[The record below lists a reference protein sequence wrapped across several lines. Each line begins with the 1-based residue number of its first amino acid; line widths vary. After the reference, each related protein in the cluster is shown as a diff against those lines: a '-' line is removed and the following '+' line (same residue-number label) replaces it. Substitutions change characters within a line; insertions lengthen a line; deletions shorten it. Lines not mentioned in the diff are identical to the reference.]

1 MDSKNNKKQII
12 KINAKSLQKNHFVI
26 KKRTGVKLTTKTHRF
41 VLKAKNKPLS
51 ALDDS
56 QA

>member
-1 MDSKNNKKQII
+1 MDSNNEKQVI
-12 KINAKSLQKNHFVI
+12 KINTKNLQKNNFVI
-26 KKRTGVKLTTKTHRF
+26 KKRTNVKLTTKTHRF

>member
-1 MDSKNNKKQII
+1 MNSKNNEKQII
-12 KINAKSLQKNHFVI
+12 KINAKNLQKNNFVI
-26 KKRTGVKLTTKTHRF
+26 KKRAGVQLTTKPHRF

-51 ALDDS
+51 ALDDG

>member
-1 MDSKNNKKQII
+1 MDSNNKKQII

-26 KKRTGVKLTTKTHRF
+26 KKRTSVKLITKRHRF

-51 ALDDS
+51 ALDDN

>member
-1 MDSKNNKKQII
+1 MDSNNEKQII
-12 KINAKSLQKNHFVI
+12 KINAKNLQKNHFVI

>member
-1 MDSKNNKKQII
+1 MNNKKQKI
-12 KINAKSLQKNHFVI
+12 KINAKNLQKNNFVI

-41 VLKAKNKPLS
+41 VLKAKNKHLS
-51 ALDDS
+51 ALDNS

>member
-12 KINAKSLQKNHFVI
+12 KINAKNLQKNHFVI
-26 KKRTGVKLTTKTHRF
+26 KKRTDVKLTTKTHRF

>member
-1 MDSKNNKKQII
+1 MDSNNKKQTI
-12 KINAKSLQKNHFVI
+12 KINAKNLQKNHFII
-26 KKRTGVKLTTKTHRF
+26 KKRTDIKLTTKTHRF

>member
-1 MDSKNNKKQII
+1 MDNKKQEKI
-12 KINAKSLQKNHFVI
+12 KINTTNLQKNNFVI
-26 KKRTGVKLTTKTHRF
+26 KKRAGVKLTTKTHRF

-51 ALDDS
+51 ALDDN

>member
-1 MDSKNNKKQII
+1 MDNKKQKI
-12 KINAKSLQKNHFVI
+12 KINAKNLQKNNFVI
-26 KKRTGVKLTTKTHRF
+26 KKRAGVQLTTKTHRF